1 MECVVSKAKQLRWRH
16 LLISMLIKVHYNKN
30 TFISLEGLDFLS
42 FAIFEQKYFFKFF
55 LQR

>member
-42 FAIFEQKYFFKFF
+42 FAIFEQKYFLKFF
-55 LQR
+55 LHR